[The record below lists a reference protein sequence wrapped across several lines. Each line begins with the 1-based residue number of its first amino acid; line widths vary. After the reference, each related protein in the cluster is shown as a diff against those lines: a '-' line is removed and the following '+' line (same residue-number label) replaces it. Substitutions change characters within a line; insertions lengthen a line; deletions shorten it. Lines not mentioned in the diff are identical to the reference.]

1 MNRTT
6 KMTVRENLKAQY
18 NMALTEE
25 ARRCAHTYVV
35 ITLTMKKTEREEIEN
50 FFSLV

>member
-1 MNRTT
+1 MNGTT

-18 NMALTEE
+18 NMALTED
-25 ARRCAHTYVV
+25 ARKCAHTYIV

>member
-1 MNRTT
+1 MSETT
-6 KMTVRENLKAQY
+6 KMTMRENLKAQY

-50 FFSLV
+50 FFSLI